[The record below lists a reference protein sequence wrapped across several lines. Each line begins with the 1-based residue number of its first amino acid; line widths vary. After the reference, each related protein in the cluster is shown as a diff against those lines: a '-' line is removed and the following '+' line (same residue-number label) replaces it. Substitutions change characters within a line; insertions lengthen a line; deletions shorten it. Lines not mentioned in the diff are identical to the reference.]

1 MFDILFPFA
10 FVIASGAVCRRL
22 RIGGLD
28 AESLR
33 QAIGASVFNIFLPAL
48 CVKITL
54 TTTIDMETFL
64 IPLTACVATVTGLLL
79 SIGVYTFLGKALHIT
94 QAQKGVLIIAATF
107 GNVTYLGLPVLTG
120 LFGSEAA
127 KYALFYDLLAT
138 TPLLWLVGAPLAL
151 RYGEGKRYKIR
162 TSLREIGTL
171 PPLWGICTGIL
182 IKLTGLPFPPVV
194 LKTMSMLGDLV
205 VPLMI
210 FSIGLALSLPKVK
223 HAYALAPAII
233 IKLAIVP
240 FISYLTASILGLRAT
255 ALASCLI
262 EGAMPTMVLSLLIA
276 ERFKLD
282 ESLAA
287 FLIVVTTLLSF
298 ATLPFT
304 SHLTKFL
311 VP

>member
-1 MFDILFPFA
+1 MYDILFPFA
-10 FVIASGAVCRRL
+10 FIIASGAVCRRL

-28 AESLR
+28 ADSLR
-33 QAIGASVFNIFLPAL
+33 QAIGALVFNIFLPAL
-48 CVKITL
+48 CIKIIV
-54 TTTIDMETFL
+54 TTTLDMETFL
-64 IPLTACVATVTGLLL
+64 IPVTACVATVTGLVL
-79 SIGVYTFLGKALHIT
+79 SFGVYTLLGKALHIE
-94 QAQKGVLIIAATF
+94 QAQKGVLILASTF

-138 TPLLWLVGAPLAL
+138 TPLLWLVGAPLAS
-151 RYGEGKRYKIR
+151 RYGEGKRYEIR
-162 TSLREIGTL
+162 ESLRTIGAF
-171 PPLWGICTGIL
+171 PPIWGICAGIL

-194 LKTMSMLGDLV
+194 LKPVSMLGDLV

-223 HAYALAPAII
+223 HAYVLAPAVI
-233 IKLAIVP
+233 IKLAIIP
-240 FISYLTASILGLRAT
+240 FISYQTASILGVRAT

-276 ERFKLD
+276 ARFKLD

-304 SHLTKFL
+304 IHLTKCL
-311 VP
+311 IP